1 MFEPNEAAKSEKTR
15 AFLQETLPQGLVIMH
30 QTSLTELT
38 QERLEK
44 LLVERGGQFM
54 VGNRLTWAD
63 LHIFGLLE
71 REAKSNPEVP
81 GIEITKFF
89 LHSFW

>member
-1 MFEPNEAAKSEKTR
+1 MSRYAKSKE
-15 AFLQETLPQGLVIMH
+15 ELVK
-30 QTSLTELT
+30 LTEVTYVTMLG
-38 QERLEK
+38 QLEARLE
-44 LLVERGGQFM
+44 ERGGQFM